1 MFHAPSPVALL
12 IIGVL
17 LVIFFGKDKLEDT
30 SRSFGKA
37 LKGFKE
43 EMSTV
48 SEEVKST
55 TADLSLKTE
64 ESKSEVK

>member
-1 MFHAPSPVALL
+1 MHPPSPVALL

-37 LKGFKE
+37 LRGFKE
-43 EMSTV
+43 EISAVNQDTKI
-48 SEEVKST
+48 SAE
-55 TADLSLKTE
+55 DLTINPKDLNIEIK
-64 ESKSEVK
+64 